1 MAMREL
7 TAEQI
12 RASMVNASEAEIERM
27 PLPGLH
33 ETVWA
38 DREYLG
44 WRDPAGSLRGYIV
57 HWVGDR
63 PIGITLRAAS
73 SALRPGI
80 GAMCSLCHTPQ
91 PSTQVVMFS
100 APRGGEAG
108 RDGNS
113 IGTYICTDLACS
125 IMIRIIPGMSELSL
139 SRDELVA
146 RRGAGLQLRLENFTA
161 NVLKMA

>member
-1 MAMREL
+1 MREL

-12 RASMVNASEAEIERM
+12 RTSMVNASGAEIERM

-33 ETVWA
+33 ETVWNA
-38 DREYLG
+38 REFLG
-44 WRDPAGSLRGYIV
+44 WRDPAGSPRGYIV
-57 HWVGDR
+57 HWVDDR
-63 PIGITLRAAS
+63 PVGIMVRAAS
-73 SALRPGI
+73 TALRPGI

-100 APRGGEAG
+100 APRGGDAG

-125 IMIRIIPGMSELSL
+125 IMIRIIPGLSELSL
-139 SRDELVA
+139 TRDELVM
-146 RRGAGLQLRLENFTA
+146 RRSAGLQQRLENFTA
-161 NVLKMA
+161 NVLKTA

>member
-1 MAMREL
+1 MREL
-7 TAEQI
+7 TADQI

-27 PLPGLH
+27 TLPGLH
-33 ETVWA
+33 ETLWSE
-38 DREYLG
+38 REYLG
-44 WRDPAGSLRGYIV
+44 WRDPAGSPRGYIV
-57 HWVGDR
+57 HWVDDR
-63 PIGITLRAAS
+63 PVGILLRAAS

-113 IGTYICTDLACS
+113 VGTYICHDLGCS
-125 IMIRIIPGMSELSL
+125 AIIRMVPTTSELTL
-139 SRDELVA
+139 MRDEVIA
-146 RRGAGLQLRLENFTA
+146 RRSAGLQLRLERFTA
-161 NVLKMA
+161 NIMRTA

>member
-1 MAMREL
+1 MREL
-7 TAEQI
+7 NADQI
-12 RASMVNASEAEIERM
+12 RASIVNASDDEIERM

-38 DREYLG
+38 DREFLG
-44 WRDPAGSLRGYIV
+44 WRDPGGSPRGYIV
-57 HWVGDR
+57 HWVNDR
-63 PIGITLRAAS
+63 PVGILLRAAS

-91 PSTQVVMFS
+91 PSTQVIMFS

-139 SRDELVA
+139 TRDALVA
-146 RRGAGLQLRLENFTA
+146 RRSAGLQRRLENFTA
-161 NVLKMA
+161 NVLKTA

>member
-1 MAMREL
+1 MREL
-7 TAEQI
+7 TADQI
-12 RASMVNASEAEIERM
+12 RASMVNSSEAEIERM

-44 WRDPAGSLRGYIV
+44 WRDPAGSPRGYIV
-57 HWVGDR
+57 HWLGDR
-63 PIGITLRAAS
+63 PVGITLRAAS
-73 SALRPGI
+73 STLRPGI

-113 IGTYICTDLACS
+113 IGTYMCADLACS
-125 IMIRIIPGMSELSL
+125 IMIRIIPGTSELSL
-139 SRDELVA
+139 TRDELVA
-146 RRGAGLQLRLENFTA
+146 RRGAGLQRRLENFTA
-161 NVLKMA
+161 NVLKTA

>member
-1 MAMREL
+1 MREL
-7 TAEQI
+7 TADQI
-12 RASMVNASEAEIERM
+12 RASIVNASEAEIERM

-44 WRDPAGSLRGYIV
+44 WRDPAGSPRGYIV
-57 HWVGDR
+57 HWVDDR
-63 PIGITLRAAS
+63 PVGIMVRAAG
-73 SALRPGI
+73 APLRPGI

-108 RDGNS
+108 REGNS
-113 IGTYICTDLACS
+113 IGTYICADLGCS
-125 IMIRIIPGMSELSL
+125 IMIRIVPGTSELML
-139 SRDELVA
+139 MRDELIA
-146 RRGAGLQLRLENFTA
+146 RRSAGLQQRLENFTA
-161 NVLKMA
+161 NVLKTA

>member
-1 MAMREL
+1 MREL
-7 TAEQI
+7 SAEQI
-12 RASMVNASEAEIERM
+12 RASMVNASDAEIARM

-33 ETVWA
+33 ETVWV
-38 DREYLG
+38 DREFLG
-44 WRDPAGSLRGYIV
+44 WRDPTGSPRGYIV
-57 HWVGDR
+57 HWVNDQ
-63 PIGITLRAAS
+63 PVGISVRAAS

-113 IGTYICTDLACS
+113 VGTYICADLGCS

-139 SRDELVA
+139 TRDDLIA
-146 RRGAGLQLRLENFTA
+146 RRSSGLQQRLENFTA
-161 NVLKMA
+161 NVVRTA